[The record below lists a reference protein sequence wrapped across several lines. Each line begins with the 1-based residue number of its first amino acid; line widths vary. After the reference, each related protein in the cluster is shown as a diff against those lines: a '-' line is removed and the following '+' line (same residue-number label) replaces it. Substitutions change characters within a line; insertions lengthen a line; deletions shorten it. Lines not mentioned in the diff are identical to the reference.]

1 MRKTFSK
8 MWKDDAGIVA
18 FEYLLVATIVGLA
31 LVVGLAAVSNAL
43 NAEMVELANAILA
56 LDQGYSVASQSTC
69 VSFKAGSSASDTLTN
84 MTYGKSL
91 VSVAV
96 QGTQNVS
103 TGVSVCP

>member
-1 MRKTFSK
+1 MRKMFSK

-56 LDQGYSVASQSTC
+56 LDQGYSVATQSTC
-69 VSFKAGSSASDTLTN
+69 VSFKAGSSASDQNTS
-84 MTYGKSL
+84 MTFGKNF
-91 VSVAV
+91 VAV
-96 QGTQNVS
+96 GTAGTQAVS